1 MTWQHGYLKALLKTL
16 TLRKEQVL
24 NTELT
29 SIQPISNLRISVSD
43 TCTHVHTRI
52 HGHAHTETCAH
63 RDTHMYIYI
72 HLHIPK
78 STCSVVRGQRGYWIL
93 WNWSYRQWSA
103 GTSELGIDLCLTPL
117 LFCKSRWML
126 FTTEPSIHSID
137 RVYMCTHTFL
147 HEFMIQ
153 SLSRLIYM
161 LSDEIWDGTNHVCFG
176 RKARRS
182 ELRREVIECRGLKE
196 TEFVFNSR
204 R

>member
-1 MTWQHGYLKALLKTL
+1 MHTCAYPHTWACTHRDMRTQRH
-16 TLRKEQVL
+16 
-24 NTELT
+24 
-29 SIQPISNLRISVSD
+29 
-43 TCTHVHTRI
+43 THVHI
-52 HGHAHTETCAH
+52 HTPAHTQEYLQCRQRPERVLNSLELELQT
-63 RDTHMYIYI
+63 
-72 HLHIPK
+72 
-78 STCSVVRGQRGYWIL
+78 VVSCH

-161 LSDEIWDGTNHVCFG
+161 LSDEI
-176 RKARRS
+176 
-182 ELRREVIECRGLKE
+182 
-196 TEFVFNSR
+196 
-204 R
+204 